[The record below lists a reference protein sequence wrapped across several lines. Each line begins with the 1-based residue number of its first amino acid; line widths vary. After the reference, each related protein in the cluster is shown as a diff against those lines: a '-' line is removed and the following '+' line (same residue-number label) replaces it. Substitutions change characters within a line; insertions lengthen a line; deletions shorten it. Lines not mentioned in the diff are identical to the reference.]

1 MSGPRRALTMVN
13 KEEKMNNKMMK
24 MNLKINDDM
33 YVERSEQQKKMQTI
47 ENEMDEETTHQTP
60 QDSPQDGAE
69 RKAQEETQGQTEKG
83 DRREHQTALRT
94 IREQPQPTMP
104 RSRSSEAKS
113 APKLDARISSMRLP
127 DTSAEN
133 AGRSLN
139 RGTRCSSTCARMTT

>member
-1 MSGPRRALTMVN
+1 MIHMSGPRRALTMVN

-60 QDSPQDGAE
+60 QDSPQDGAGG
-69 RKAQEETQGQTEKG
+69 KAQEETQGQIEKG

-104 RSRSSEAKS
+104 RSRLS
-113 APKLDARISSMRLP
+113 

>member
-1 MSGPRRALTMVN
+1 MSGPRRAQTMVN
-13 KEEKMNNKMMK
+13 KEEKMNNK

-60 QDSPQDGAE
+60 QDSPQDGAGG
-69 RKAQEETQGQTEKG
+69 KAQEETQGQIEKG

-104 RSRSSEAKS
+104 RSRSS
-113 APKLDARISSMRLP
+113 LP
-127 DTSAEN
+127 DTSVEN

>member
-47 ENEMDEETTHQTP
+47 ENEMDEETP
-60 QDSPQDGAE
+60 QIPKALPQDGAE

-104 RSRSSEAKS
+104 RSRSS
-113 APKLDARISSMRLP
+113 IP
-127 DTSAEN
+127 DTSVEN

-139 RGTRCSSTCARMTT
+139 RGTRCSSICARMTT